1 MHYHAQRAHGGLS
14 EAMADLKNVKTH
26 QFAKLSDDG
35 ESVTMVP
42 IRKNMAMSS
51 ATTQALAATVTVVP
65 CLKGGEN
72 GLEDS
77 EEWKDTMEDHSVADT
92 DRQEL
97 VREARQKDL
106 AQATTEGRVYVV
118 LLDADRVK
126 SAEQARAAGKAIL
139 MRCAARET
147 ETQILP
153 DGMVKPDLRTPEHLQ
168 EILEC
173 WLEHGELSIVARRKR
188 ARFQDKYKRT
198 GRQQENPPWMVT
210 MCLSGG
216 RLSQFADCTA
226 SEKSWESWWDRLHWD
241 SECGMCRSTSRG

>member
-1 MHYHAQRAHGGLS
+1 MHYHVQRAHDGLS
-14 EAMADLKNVKTH
+14 EAMADMENVKTH

-106 AQATTEGRVYVV
+106 AQATREGRVYVV

-153 DGMVKPDLRTPEHLQ
+153 DGMVKPDLRTPKHLQ

-173 WLEHGELSIVARRKR
+173 WLEHGELGTVAPPARAPAPPPAHCLGGVKR
-188 ARFQDKYKRT
+188 S
-198 GRQQENPPWMVT
+198 NPWFVV
-210 MCLSGG
+210 
-216 RLSQFADCTA
+216 
-226 SEKSWESWWDRLHWD
+226 
-241 SECGMCRSTSRG
+241 